1 MAGGLPWDFKQEQT
15 KMTVKVGQSGLA
27 YYRVV
32 NTSDRAITGTATYNV
47 TPIKAAP
54 FFVKTECF
62 CFTEQTIEPGQEVS
76 FPVLFH
82 VDSQIDE
89 EDRLDD
95 VRDITLSYTFF
106 EIEPSDRVKTS
117 SDSSVNIESLN

>member
-1 MAGGLPWDFKQEQT
+1 M
-15 KMTVKVGQSGLA
+15 
-27 YYRVV
+27 
-32 NTSDRAITGTATYNV
+32 
-47 TPIKAAP
+47 
-54 FFVKTECF
+54 
-62 CFTEQTIEPGQEVS
+62 
-76 FPVLFH
+76 LFH